1 MADELF
7 VLPPHVLAEAALRA
21 RLKRRGHAGQPG
33 KGPAG
38 ERCGTCRWLK
48 AAVFAQRYSK
58 CGHRMAP
65 RPTHGP
71 ATDVKQKDP
80 ACERWEAPAHG

>member
-7 VLPPHVLAEAALRA
+7 VLPPHVLADAALRA

-38 ERCGTCRWLK
+38 ETCGTCRH
-48 AAVFAQRYSK
+48 VEGHIYFK

-65 RPTHGP
+65 HFTRGK
-71 ATDVKQKDP
+71 ATDIRKRDP
-80 ACERWEAPAHG
+80 ACERWEAAGDG